1 MEKKYWFTSDL
12 HLGHKNI
19 LTYDPRPFST
29 IEEHDSTILANLQTV
44 VHTNDDLYILGD
56 FGFASKDYLEFYFT
70 LLPNCNRFFIKGN
83 HDRSKLHCK
92 LFAKYGTYL
101 GEQKRIK
108 VVDYSVG
115 FQEIVLNHFPMRSWD
130 KSHHNTTWHLYGH
143 HHGGLSP
150 EFSNWGRSMDVGI
163 NTNFYMPYEYQ
174 QIKKILNEKGVKD
187 IQSAI
192 HQHKLH

>member
-19 LTYDPRPFST
+19 LSYDPRPFSS
-29 IEEHDSTILANLQTV
+29 IEEHDAAILGNLQALV
-44 VHTNDDLYILGD
+44 KPWDDLYILGD
-56 FGFASKDYLEFYFT
+56 FGFSKEDALIAYF
-70 LLPNCNRFFIKGN
+70 LQLPNCNRYFIKGN

-92 LFAKYGTYL
+92 LYAKYGTYL

-108 VVDYSVG
+108 IKEDG
-115 FQEIVLNHFPMRSWD
+115 QEIVLNHFPMRSWD
-130 KSHHNTTWHLYGH
+130 KSHHNTTFHLYGH

-150 EFSNWGRSMDVGI
+150 EFSNWGKSMDVGI
-163 NTNFYMPYEYQ
+163 NTNFYFPYEYQ
-174 QIKKILNEKGVKD
+174 QIKTLLNGKEIKD
-187 IQSAI
+187 IQSED